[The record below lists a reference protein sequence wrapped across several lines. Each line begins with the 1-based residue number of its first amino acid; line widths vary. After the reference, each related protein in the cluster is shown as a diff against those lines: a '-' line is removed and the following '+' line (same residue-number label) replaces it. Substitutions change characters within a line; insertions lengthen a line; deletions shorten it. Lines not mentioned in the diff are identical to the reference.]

1 MPSIYGKIREKI
13 LCPLFWLPTEKP
25 GRRNLSWFTS
35 EFRLFFRQQWCILFQ
50 HPPCGFLRVSLD
62 KTHGHWYL
70 LSVTWVIKP
79 AASSNS
85 HVQSE
90 EGDSTL
96 QSWCI
101 SETMRE
107 MITKLWFLLK
117 CISHLYFV
125 FVYFGAAEASSCS
138 PIVLNR
144 YRPQTSRPVSQCCL
158 FSYNK
163 QDESSALGTIS
174 CSEMILRG
182 QVRSCENLPCSAAVM
197 LKMGEAQIL
206 TSDYSVVF
214 KHVCWPGLWGLQKN
228 SNMREEG
235 SFHVSAMSGQQ
246 CYFTFNK
253 YLNFYLNTDL
263 CVKAVST
270 PLIR

>member
-1 MPSIYGKIREKI
+1 MCTPHFIPSIYGKTREKI

-25 GRRNLSWFTS
+25 GRRNPLSWFTS

-62 KTHGHWYL
+62 KTHGHCYL

-163 QDESSALGTIS
+163 QDI
-174 CSEMILRG
+174 I
-182 QVRSCENLPCSAAVM
+182 QVPWVLSAA
-197 LKMGEAQIL
+197 LKCYWGDRLDPVRTFPVLQQSRLKWVKLIYWLQITQL
-206 TSDYSVVF
+206 CLSLSADQGS
-214 KHVCWPGLWGLQKN
+214 
-228 SNMREEG
+228 EG
-235 SFHVSAMSGQQ
+235 FRKIATWEKKVPSM
-246 CYFTFNK
+246 
-253 YLNFYLNTDL
+253 
-263 CVKAVST
+263 
-270 PLIR
+270 